1 MKAMIFAAG
10 LGTRLRP
17 LTDSMPKALV
27 SVCGKPLLWHVM
39 MKLKAAGIDEVVVNV
54 HHFAGMIE
62 DYLESV
68 DCLGMTVH
76 VSDERDMLRE
86 TGGGIRHA
94 ERFLAPSGSGD
105 PAGEYF
111 LVHNV
116 DILSDLDIGW
126 LVSGVRDGA
135 LATLLVSKRKTSRYL
150 LFDDDMRLVGW
161 TNVSTGEVRTPYP
174 SLDVSS
180 CRMLAFSG
188 IHVISGSVFPLFG
201 REGFG
206 ERFPV
211 MDFYLKVADRYPV
224 YGVQAEDL
232 HLIDVG
238 KTDSLAQAE
247 ELCSRYLKMS
257 VNTV

>member
-1 MKAMIFAAG
+1 
-10 LGTRLRP
+10 
-17 LTDSMPKALV
+17 
-27 SVCGKPLLWHVM
+27 
-39 MKLKAAGIDEVVVNV
+39 
-54 HHFAGMIE
+54 
-62 DYLESV
+62 
-68 DCLGMTVH
+68 
-76 VSDERDMLRE
+76 
-86 TGGGIRHA
+86 
-94 ERFLAPSGSGD
+94 
-105 PAGEYF
+105 
-111 LVHNV
+111 
-116 DILSDLDIGW
+116 
-126 LVSGVRDGA
+126 
-135 LATLLVSKRKTSRYL
+135 
-150 LFDDDMRLVGW
+150 MRLVGW